1 MDTRPLA
8 PLLDDSGAPG
18 AICDLA
24 VSFGAVCEA
33 CSDDM
38 EPYCLGFYID
48 ELTAMETSGTL
59 VERTAADIAA
69 DETCD

>member
-1 MDTRPLA
+1 
-8 PLLDDSGAPG
+8 
-18 AICDLA
+18 
-24 VSFGAVCEA
+24 
-33 CSDDM
+33 M